1 MVEVPRWVTV
11 IVSVLLM
18 ISPVLRT
25 GGRQTGARRPSARR
39 SWPPRPRA
47 VKPRPRR
54 AGRAAPGARAGGIA
68 AGLHL
73 VAYLPDDLD
82 EAAVER
88 AAAARGVA
96 VYGLRPYR
104 LAAVGRPGLIFGYA
118 TLDEHT
124 IRTGV
129 EVLAEAIETTMT
141 KNGGGPSAAERC

>member
-1 MVEVPRWVTV
+1 
-11 IVSVLLM
+11 M
-18 ISPVLRT
+18 ISPVRRT
-25 GGRQTGARRPSARR
+25 GGRQTGR
-39 SWPPRPRA
+39 
-47 VKPRPRR
+47 
-54 AGRAAPGARAGGIA
+54 GARPPGDDDLRASERSSRVLAALGERLPELEPAGIA

-88 AAAARGVA
+88 AAAERGVA

-104 LAAVGRPGLIFGYA
+104 LAAAGRPGLIFGYA

-141 KNGGGPSAAERC
+141 NRGTVGRGRC